1 MKSRLLIRT
10 GLLLVIFAVAG
21 CSSGKK
27 AFNRGD
33 YDRAVY
39 QAVKRLRSDSDNNKA
54 QTTLSK
60 AYSHA
65 VSTHERKVQNLR
77 SSQDPLRWE
86 RMLGHYNAINAMG
99 EEILRCPA
107 CLEIIPNPK
116 QYISELTSIRQSAAE
131 ERYLMAVEALKNKRV
146 RDQALLAHQH
156 LVKANEFVPGY
167 KDSQQ
172 LMQEA
177 MYYATLH
184 VVVEP
189 VPAPVGALA
198 LNQEFFNNK
207 VMEYLNTNRISQYV
221 EFYTPEEAEARQ
233 LEWIDHRI
241 SMSFDQ
247 FALGNVV
254 SHTEVVQVHKDSV
267 LLNPGQR
274 NEVYGRVEAEFKRFE
289 KGLLGSGLL
298 DFRIEDPQLNRVI
311 SQEKFPSEFRWV
323 TVWATYNGD
332 KRALTKEQLDLVER
346 RELPIPN
353 PQFMFEEFAAP
364 LYDQVIRKITDFY
377 RQS

>member
-1 MKSRLLIRT
+1 MKTNLFIRSGLMVLI
-10 GLLLVIFAVAG
+10 LAIAG

-27 AFNRGD
+27 AFKRGD

-39 QAVKRLRSDSDNNKA
+39 QAVKRLRSDTDNKKA
-54 QTTLSK
+54 RATLGK
-60 AYSHA
+60 AYTHA
-65 VSTHERKVQNLR
+65 LNTHERKIKNLQ
-77 SSQDPLRWE
+77 SSQDPMKWE
-86 RMLGHYNAINAMG
+86 RMLGHYNSINALS

-107 CLEIIPNPK
+107 CMEIVPNPR
-116 QYISELTSIRQSAAE
+116 QYISELTSLRQSAAE
-131 ERYLMAVEALKNKRV
+131 ERYLLARQALKNKRD
-146 RDQALLAHQH
+146 REQALAAHRH
-156 LVKANEFVPGY
+156 LIKANEFVPGY

-172 LMQEA
+172 LMEEA

-198 LNQEFFNNK
+198 INQEFFNNK
-207 VMEYLNTNRISQYV
+207 VMEYLNVNRISPYV
-221 EFYTPEEAEARQ
+221 IFYTPEEAEARQ

-247 FALGNVV
+247 FALGNVI
-254 SHTEVVQVHKDSV
+254 SHTEVINVQKDSV

-274 NEVYGRVEAEFKRFE
+274 NEVYGRVEAQFKRYE
-289 KGLLGSGLL
+289 KGLVGSGLL
-298 DFRIEDPQLNRVI
+298 DFRIIDPQLNRVI

-332 KRALTKEQLDLVER
+332 KRALSNEQIELVER

-353 PQFMFEEFAAP
+353 PQFMFEQFAAP
-364 LYDQVIRKITDFY
+364 LYDQVVSKITNFY
-377 RQS
+377 RAT

>member
-1 MKSRLLIRT
+1 MRTKLLFRS
-10 GLLLVIFAVAG
+10 GLLVLIFALAG

-27 AFNRGD
+27 AFERGD
-33 YDRAVY
+33 YDQAVY
-39 QAVKRLRSDSDNNKA
+39 QAVKRLRSDNDNKKA
-54 QTTLSK
+54 RATLGN
-60 AYSHA
+60 AYTHA
-65 VSTHERKVQNLR
+65 LNTHERKIQNLK
-77 SSQDPLRWE
+77 SSQDPMRWE
-86 RMLGHYNAINAMG
+86 RMLGHYNAINSLS

-107 CLEIIPNPK
+107 CMDIVPNPK
-116 QYISELTSIRQSAAE
+116 QYISELTGIRQSAAE
-131 ERYLMAVEALKNKRV
+131 ERYKLAILAMKNKRD
-146 RDQALLAHQH
+146 REQALAAHRH
-156 LVKANEFVPGY
+156 LIKANEFVPGY
-167 KDSQQ
+167 KDSRQ
-172 LMQEA
+172 MMEEA

-207 VMEYLNTNRISQYV
+207 VMEYLNTNTISPYV

-247 FALGNVV
+247 FALGNII
-254 SHTEVVQVHKDSV
+254 SHTEVINVYKDSV

-274 NEVYGRVEAEFKRFE
+274 NEVYGRVEAQFKRYE
-289 KGLLGSGLL
+289 KGLVGSGLL
-298 DFRIEDPQLNRVI
+298 DFRIMNPQLNRVI

-332 KRALTKEQLDLVER
+332 KRALTEEQLDLVER
-346 RELPIPN
+346 SELPIPA
-353 PQFMFEEFAAP
+353 PQFMFEQFAAP
-364 LYDQVIRKITDFY
+364 LYDQVVSKITNFY
-377 RQS
+377 RET